1 MMAAMMLPGAVPAVS
16 SFIRANGR
24 ELAAPLFAGS
34 YLAVSSRTRTTDVK
48 PDEASGDVR
57 RGTLRKLRLPRPV
70 DKSQGSF
77 WFQPRRLPS
86 RTLRH
91 RQCLGSP
98 PM

>member
-1 MMAAMMLPGAVPAVS
+1 MPEHNVGTREEWKAAVEALHE
-16 SFIRANGR
+16 R
-24 ELAAPLFAGS
+24 EQELGKLDEELGKQ
-34 YLAVSSRTRTTDVK
+34 RQEHVK